1 MIPVLT
7 ALPAE
12 SLVFVAPSVRGP
24 FYGEGGLFPRAVFV
38 SHKNNIDDEECQK
51 QIGKAKER
59 WVSTNIRRLIRRN
72 CNIEPGVKGEGNDV
86 LTNGRELGDQLMRS
100 KATCSPLAG
109 GSVSQKAKKP
119 VR

>member
-7 ALPAE
+7 ASPAE

-24 FYGEGGLFPRAVFV
+24 FNGEGGLFPRAVFV
-38 SHKNNIDDEECQK
+38 GRKNSIDDEKCQK

-59 WVSTNIRRLIRRN
+59 WASTKFRRVIGRS
-72 CNIEPGVKGEGNDV
+72 CNIEPGVKGEGNDA
-86 LTNGRELGDQLMRS
+86 LTNGRELGDQPMRS
-100 KATCSPLAG
+100 KVACSPLAG